1 MKLSLLSV
9 FHLRSA
15 LLVCFIGL
23 TLFSGLS
30 ITLLSI
36 RLSYSARVNYTQNVG
51 HLLCQAVTIKVE
63 NFLQDAED
71 TIEASDRFAFKIVN
85 NKVDYALLVN
95 TLTSNLIINHNLGTA
110 FYTEEKTGYTL
121 KVKLIEKPKINYDS
135 REPSRLNENS
145 IYTEKDVI
153 VEEVIPNASGTFTV
167 KTYSYLDYP
176 NKPLSVDTNG
186 GFDHRLRPWYVL
198 GKVQTILEKGR
209 WTNCFFAK
217 NNQEFK
223 VGMTYVTALGD
234 EKGEFFA
241 SLGLRITTEWVSGY
255 LAEAM
260 EEMHIKGLNAFIFE
274 QLPNKTKMI
283 LAHILKEK
291 AFPKDQDGNTNYYA
305 PPNEMKDP
313 AIEKLILSIPDGVL
327 NGLEISGNFENLFH
341 YDVNGV
347 DYIGRIKTIL
357 PERSPD
363 WYLGFY
369 IPEKVLF
376 SNAYWHF
383 YMAIG
388 ILVVVMIISVILSI
402 ILARSASKPIE
413 GLVLFAQKIGRLD
426 FDHKIISV
434 SKITEI
440 KNLSDSM
447 RLMQIGLQSF
457 IRYLPKEMLKSLFD
471 AGSEAKVNVIEKDL
485 TIMFTD
491 IANFTSYAEILDP
504 KELVLQLNEFLGC
517 FTSAIYKNRGTVD
530 KYIGD
535 AVMAFWNAPSEV
547 ENHALKACKAA
558 FQGLYNLS
566 YLQKEWARLNKP
578 IFKVRVGIH
587 TGRVILGNIGT
598 EERLSYTIIGDKVN
612 LTSRLEGLN
621 KIYGTTVLISDAT
634 LKECK
639 NQLVT
644 RPIDLV
650 AVKGKAKGILIHELL
665 GFVGEVNL
673 EITKLSEDS
682 RLAFEAYLNKDWEA
696 ALKLYNQ
703 ISNYDSEDL
712 YAKMMADRCKKYI
725 ESPPE
730 QSWDGIQHLSEK

>member
-71 TIEASDRFAFKIVN
+71 TIEATDRFSFKIVN

-402 ILARSASKPIE
+402 RLARSASKPIE
-413 GLVLFAQKIGRLD
+413 SLVLLAQKIGKLD
-426 FDHKIISV
+426 FSHKVQAESKII
-434 SKITEI
+434 EI
-440 KNLSDSM
+440 QNLAFSM
-447 RLMQIGLQSF
+447 NLMQIGLQSF
-457 IRYLPKEMLKSLFD
+457 TQYLPKDMLKSLFD
-471 AGSEAKVNVIEKDL
+471 SGTGAKPGGKEKDVS
-485 TIMFTD
+485 IMFAD
-491 IANFTSYAEILDP
+491 IANFTSFSENLTPND
-504 KELVLQLNEFLGC
+504 LVLQLNEYLGC
-517 FTSAIYKNRGTVD
+517 FSSVVIKNQGTVD

-535 AVMAFWNAPSEV
+535 AVMAYWNAPRDCDDY
-547 ENHALKACKAA
+547 AFKACKTAI
-558 FQGLYNLS
+558 QGIQKLS
-566 YLQKEWARLNKP
+566 FLQINWARLNKP
-578 IFKVRVGIH
+578 IFTARVGIN
-587 TGRVILGNIGT
+587 TGNVVLGNIGT
-598 EERLSYTIIGDKVN
+598 EEHLNYTIIGDNVN
-612 LTSRLEGLN
+612 LASRLEGLN
-621 KIYGTTVLISDAT
+621 KVYGTMIIISDFT
-634 LKECK
+634 LKSCGSR
-639 NQLVT
+639 LVT

-650 AVKGKAKGILIHELL
+650 GVKGRDQKIRVHELL
-665 GFVGEVNL
+665 GIAGE
-673 EITKLSEDS
+673 TSESIIKFCLDS
-682 RLAFEAYLNKDWEA
+682 KKAYEAYVKQDWSGGLSLFQKL
-696 ALKLYNQ
+696 ALENPDDMLTQ
-703 ISNYDSEDL
+703 IYV
-712 YAKMMADRCKKYI
+712 DRCKEYQQN
-725 ESPPE
+725 PPDE
-730 QSWDGIQHLSEK
+730 SWDGGQAMDQK